1 MMNREDL
8 LALIV
13 EHAENQGLLED
24 SWFAM
29 VQTMTNDELENYL
42 DIIVERIRNSGK
54 HYDAVVGIKTGGAI
68 ISDYVSLKLGLPN
81 YKIKL

>member
-29 VQTMTNDELENYL
+29 VQTMTNDELEIYL
-42 DIIVERIRNSGK
+42 NKLESI
-54 HYDAVVGIKTGGAI
+54 AVYGYCDMPNPTGPKVLI
-68 ISDYVSLKLGLPN
+68 
-81 YKIKL
+81 

>member
-29 VQTMTNDELENYL
+29 VQTMTNDELESYL
-42 DIIVERIRNSGK
+42 DKLEVI
-54 HYDAVVGIKTGGAI
+54 AVYGYCDMPNPTGPK
-68 ISDYVSLKLGLPN
+68 VFL
-81 YKIKL
+81 